1 MKKILIGTHNKGKFR
16 EIAYLISK
24 KYKKISPISLKIK
37 SPKETGKSFISNS
50 KLKANFFSKYV
61 DYPVISDD
69 SGLCI
74 KALEN
79 KPGIYS
85 ARLAKKH
92 GSFLKAMKFILKKMK
107 KKKDRSATFVCSLS
121 FKKKNKKTFTIE
133 GKLKG
138 KISTKIIGKKGF
150 GYDPIFIP
158 RGEKITFGQ
167 MNKLKKISMDH
178 RFIAFKKLKKK
189 IKIWQIF
196 YSQSCKLSNLEL
208 PYHF

>member
-16 EIAYLISK
+16 EISYLISK

-37 SPKETGKSFISNS
+37 SPKETGKTFIANS
-50 KLKANFFSKYV
+50 RLKVKFFSKYI
-61 DYPVISDD
+61 DFPVISDD

-74 KALEN
+74 KALNN

-92 GSFLKAMKFILKKMK
+92 GSFSKAMKFILKKMK
-107 KKKDRSATFVCSLS
+107 TKENRSAFFICSLS
-121 FKKKNKKTFTIE
+121 YLDKNGKITSVE

-138 KISTKIIGKKGF
+138 NISMQMRGTNGF

-158 RGEKITFGQ
+158 LKKGKTLGQ
-167 MNKLKKISMDH
+167 MPKLKKINMDH
-178 RFIAFKKLKKK
+178 RYLAFKKLKKK
-189 IKIWQIF
+189 IKT
-196 YSQSCKLSNLEL
+196 L
-208 PYHF
+208 

>member
-1 MKKILIGTHNKGKFR
+1 MKKILIGTHNKGKFK

-24 KYKKISPISLKIK
+24 KFKKVSPISLNIK

-50 KLKANFFSKYV
+50 KLKVNYFSKYV

-74 KALEN
+74 EGLNN

-107 KKKDRSATFVCSLS
+107 GKTNRKAIFGCRARRPKSAQEIC
-121 FKKKNKKTFTIE
+121 
-133 GKLKG
+133 
-138 KISTKIIGKKGF
+138 
-150 GYDPIFIP
+150 
-158 RGEKITFGQ
+158 
-167 MNKLKKISMDH
+167 
-178 RFIAFKKLKKK
+178 
-189 IKIWQIF
+189 
-196 YSQSCKLSNLEL
+196 
-208 PYHF
+208 